1 MTDPPRYS
9 QLEIERRW
17 LVDKSLLPELSS
29 LPVRLITDRYL
40 DHSRLRLRK
49 IEKAD
54 QVEYKLCKKYGKTSE
69 ISEPITNLYLSAEEY
84 TMLSVLP
91 GRTLVRQRFTYL
103 FQGVAFSIN
112 VMVGKP
118 GPVIAE
124 AEFSSEAEARECDP
138 PPFCTEEI
146 SSRIEYEGVSLI
158 YDT

>member
-1 MTDPPRYS
+1 MTDLPRYS

-17 LVDKSLLPELSS
+17 LVDKSLLPDLSS
-29 LPVRLITDRYL
+29 LPLRLITDRYL

-54 QVEYKLCKKYGKTSE
+54 QVEYKLYKKYGKTSE

-84 TMLSVLP
+84 AMLSALP

-112 VMVGKP
+112 VVVGKP

-124 AEFSSEAEARECDP
+124 AEFSSETEASECDP

-146 SSRIEYEGVSLI
+146 SSQIEYEGVSLI
-158 YDT
+158 HDT